1 MNKNSWGKIVLL
13 VLSYVLV
20 AVAAVS
26 VTRFAMSTDDRSDK
40 LDELY
45 AVIDKY
51 FVGEVDDETLY
62 DGAAAG
68 MVSATGD
75 KWSYY
80 IPASQYEEHKSNLK
94 NEYVG
99 IGATVSREEDPR
111 GFKILKVDPQG
122 GAFEAGMK
130 EGDVIHTVEGEIA
143 LQVGMDR
150 VTELIRG
157 EENTQVE
164 ITVYRGPGQW
174 ETFKVTRKRF
184 VLDVATGQMLPDNI
198 GLITIENFDERCAEE
213 TIAQIEALRQQ
224 GAKALIFD
232 VRYNPGGFKTELVKV
247 LDYLLPECEVFRAV
261 SYDGE
266 ESISYS
272 DAACLDMPMAVL
284 INNNSYSAAEFFA
297 AALQEYDKAI
307 VVGVATTGKGYFQN
321 TIELSDGS
329 AVGLSVGKYYT
340 PKGVSLAETGGLK
353 PDVEQKLEKEKE
365 TKLYAGVL
373 DPQEDEQVSAAV
385 QALKKAG

>member
-1 MNKNSWGKIVLL
+1 MHKNSLGKIVLM
-13 VLSYVLV
+13 VLSYALV

-26 VTRFAMSTDDRSDK
+26 ITRFVMSIDDRPDK

-51 FVGEVDDETLY
+51 FVGEVTDEALY

-80 IPASQYEEHKSNLK
+80 IPASQYESHKDNLK

-99 IGATVSREEDPR
+99 IGVTVASEKDVR
-111 GFKILKVDPQG
+111 GFKILKVEPDS
-122 GAFEAGMK
+122 GAFEAGIQ
-130 EGDVIHTVEGEIA
+130 EGDVIHTVEGEVA

-164 ITVYRGPGQW
+164 IVIYRDGQW
-174 ETFKVTRKRF
+174 LTLQVTRKRF

-213 TIAQIEALRQQ
+213 TIAKIEALRQQ
-224 GAKALIFD
+224 GAEALIFD

-272 DAACLDMPMAVL
+272 DASCLDMPMAVL

-353 PDVEQKLEKEKE
+353 PDVEQKLEEEKE
-365 TKLYAGVL
+365 TKLYADVL